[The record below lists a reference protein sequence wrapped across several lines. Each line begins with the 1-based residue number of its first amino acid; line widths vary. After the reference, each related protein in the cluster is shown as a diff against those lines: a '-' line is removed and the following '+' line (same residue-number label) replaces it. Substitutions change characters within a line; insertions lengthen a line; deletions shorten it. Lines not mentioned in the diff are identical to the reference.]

1 MTFRNTRLGVKSVA
15 DVKSHPFFRQ
25 DNWSWSTVRECV
37 APVVPELSGPAD
49 TTYFDEIDDTPQQP
63 NNLLCSCGMSGNMS
77 NGYLTHIH
85 CVVTLVIYNTIDM

>member
-63 NNLLCSCGMSGNMS
+63 AFFSAPVVCLVTSD
-77 NGYLTHIH
+77 NGYSE
-85 CVVTLVIYNTIDM
+85 